1 MRNSISSRFGVTYRS
16 CLMIFSSAKRTAR
29 PAFTRSPLQVA
40 RAMRYYSRS
49 RISTS
54 ARYLIFGPTR
64 VRAGKPT
71 AWRFLGYIDHAFNKY
86 ETSWHRVIAQGNKHW
101 LVIRGQTRSGT
112 GFSSYDDTWYE
123 VSKNNWQPS
132 RQRAGGLWVVSS
144 NSTATRGFALEVA
157 GTISSFRG
165 LTWRRPDEDCEIRWC
180 CLLSLLL

>member
-1 MRNSISSRFGVTYRS
+1 MSDDLQQCQAN
-16 CLMIFSSAKRTAR
+16 CEAR
-29 PAFTRSPLQVA
+29 IYPVA
-40 RAMRYYSRS
+40 LTGRPGNEVLLKITNFYFC
-49 RISTS
+49 
-54 ARYLIFGPTR
+54 RYLIFGPTR